1 MMAVGAFEAVL
12 GGLRTYIFAHTS
24 NRIDVSLGTQ
34 LFAHIVRLPLA
45 YFQVRR
51 AGDTVARARGLD
63 TIRQFLTSSAI
74 TVVLDCFFTLVFFAV
89 MLYYSPLLTAVVAGS
104 LPCYVVLSIFVTPI
118 IRARLRERFD
128 RGAENQA
135 FLVEMIT
142 GIETVKAMAVEPAM
156 QRRWDDQLAEYV
168 RASFRATLLSNTAR
182 QIASWLNKIT
192 TVALVWIGATLVM
205 RGRLTIGQ
213 LIAFNMLAGR
223 VSDPVL
229 RLVQLWQDFQQAGIA
244 VERLGDVLNAP
255 LEPHASGAGT
265 VSRTTLP
272 NITGPGHLRAGALS
286 LPGRCAARPAGSV
299 VRRAARHGDWDRRPF
314 RLWEKHHCQAH
325 PAPVYPRE
333 RARHDRRHRRGPGR
347 SCLVTS
353 ADRGGAAGE
362 FFI

>member
-1 MMAVGAFEAVL
+1 
-12 GGLRTYIFAHTS
+12 
-24 NRIDVSLGTQ
+24 
-34 LFAHIVRLPLA
+34 
-45 YFQVRR
+45 
-51 AGDTVARARGLD
+51 
-63 TIRQFLTSSAI
+63 
-74 TVVLDCFFTLVFFAV
+74 

-272 NITGPGHLRAGALS
+272 NIKGQVTFEQVLFRYRAD
-286 LPGRCAARPAGSV
+286 AARPAGSV

-314 RLWEKHHCQAH
+314 RLWQKHHCQAH
-325 PAPVYPRE
+325 PAPVYPGE

-347 SCLVTS
+347 SGLVTS
-353 ADRGGAAGE
+353 ADRGVAGK